1 MSPNFK
7 RIITQ
12 IIFNSSLFLM
22 LFVGIQNSTTKS
34 KVNLIIDETVHLP
47 LGFIVGVSF
56 IFGSISGNLISI
68 NLINKKEFS
77 S

>member
-12 IIFNSSLFLM
+12 IIFNSSLLLI

-56 IFGSISGNLISI
+56 IFGSISSNFISI
-68 NLINKKEFS
+68 NLINKKQFS

>member
-22 LFVGIQNSTTKS
+22 LFVGVQNSTTKS

-56 IFGSISGNLISI
+56 IFGSISGNFISI
-68 NLINKKEFS
+68 NLKQ
-77 S
+77 

>member
-1 MSPNFK
+1 MTPNFK

-22 LFVGIQNSTTKS
+22 LFVGVQNSTIKS

-56 IFGSISGNLISI
+56 ISGSISGNFISI
-68 NLINKKEFS
+68 NLKQ
-77 S
+77 

>member
-7 RIITQ
+7 RVITQ
-12 IIFNSSLFLM
+12 IIFNSSLFLL

-47 LGFIVGVSF
+47 IGFIIGVSF
-56 IFGSISGNLISI
+56 IFGSISGNFISI
-68 NLINKKEFS
+68 NLINKKQLTS
-77 S
+77 

>member
-1 MSPNFK
+1 MSPNIK
-7 RIITQ
+7 RTITQ

-34 KVNLIIDETVHLP
+34 KVDLIIDETVPLP

-56 IFGSISGNLISI
+56 IFGSVSGNFISI
-68 NLINKKEFS
+68 NLINKK
-77 S
+77 